1 MVFVHRSHCYLFTP
15 PHLFQQFP
23 QIPDQISQFPLGP
36 VSRLPEILP
45 GNLTDLFQMLCHRIP
60 VKETFCCH
68 FLNIAVFFEINFQ
81 DLQVFTSCLLVDP
94 LQLSQGLCLI
104 FP

>member
-1 MVFVHRSHCYLFTP
+1 MTSWFQENRKEHFPVLSIVTVHMVFVHRSHCYLFTP

-45 GNLTDLFQMLCHRIP
+45 GNLTDLFQMVGDGIP
-60 VKETFCCH
+60 VEEAASRQ
-68 FLNIAVFFEINFQ
+68 IPV
-81 DLQVFTSCLLVDP
+81 LLLAHV
-94 LQLSQGLCLI
+94 
-104 FP
+104 